1 MYGSN
6 ETNKRF
12 VEFDL
17 FDMMGKI
24 TWISAEHIT
33 LHTLYVNAGSERE
46 APGSVKF
53 NLTKAYVYE
62 IIKSNTV

>member
-1 MYGSN
+1 M
-6 ETNKRF
+6 
-12 VEFDL
+12 EFDL

-24 TWISAEHIT
+24 TWISAEHVT
-33 LHTLYVNAGSERE
+33 LHTLYVNAGSEGE